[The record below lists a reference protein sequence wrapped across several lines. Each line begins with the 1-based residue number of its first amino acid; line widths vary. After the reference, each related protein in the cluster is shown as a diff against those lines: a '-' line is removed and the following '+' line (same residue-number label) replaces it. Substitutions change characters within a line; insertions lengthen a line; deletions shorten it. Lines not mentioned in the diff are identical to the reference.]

1 MRSRG
6 SGRIINILANFLWN
20 SAPGMIHAHSAKA
33 GIWAMT
39 QTLAAEW
46 GRYGITVNAIEPGIW
61 VETSEEHWGTDA
73 VDYRRREKQQP
84 IARVGQPYEIG
95 WLTVFLSSPAGS
107 YITGETITVDGGRRL
122 VVPAPPRDMSWL
134 FPDDAEVPGRAR
146 RYTHQVRFAR

>member
-1 MRSRG
+1 
-6 SGRIINILANFLWN
+6 
-20 SAPGMIHAHSAKA
+20 
-33 GIWAMT
+33 MT

-134 FPDDAEVPGRAR
+134 FPDDAEVPG
-146 RYTHQVRFAR
+146 